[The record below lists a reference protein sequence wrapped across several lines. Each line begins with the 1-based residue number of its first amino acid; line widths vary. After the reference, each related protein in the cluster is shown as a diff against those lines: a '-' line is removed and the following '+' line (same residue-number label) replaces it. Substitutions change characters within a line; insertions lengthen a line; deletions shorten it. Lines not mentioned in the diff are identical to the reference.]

1 MVKWEGYSRNMQ
13 CHLAALDKAPDGSD
27 LGLKLLPYAN
37 GDPAPVFFTN
47 DEFDVEHDPLDEA
60 NEAEEDEEEAE
71 PDAPPPDVIEAH
83 GQEWMKRMPHYVKVD
98 ARGKPNDKEA
108 RAQPRRPQARHHR
121 RPLPLPAAR
130 LVDRRVPAL
139 YQPQA
144 ARRYPR

>member
-71 PDAPPPDVIEAH
+71 PDAPNVFSQSFRFHAH
-83 GQEWMKRMPHYVKVD
+83 AFPFRLCVLTTIVD
-98 ARGKPNDKEA
+98 TRNTIA
-108 RAQPRRPQARHHR
+108 
-121 RPLPLPAAR
+121 
-130 LVDRRVPAL
+130 DRRE
-139 YQPQA
+139 
-144 ARRYPR
+144 RE